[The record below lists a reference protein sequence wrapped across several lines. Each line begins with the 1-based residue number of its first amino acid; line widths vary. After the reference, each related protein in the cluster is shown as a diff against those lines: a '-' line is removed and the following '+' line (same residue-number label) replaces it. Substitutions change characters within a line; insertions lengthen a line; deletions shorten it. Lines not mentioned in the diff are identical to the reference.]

1 MTLRATP
8 AQPIQPLQP
17 VTPDGYV
24 AGACNIGPYEIRRRR
39 RSAIVGFAIAAAVL
53 VVLVAAGL
61 PAWTRLLVLIP
72 AWGASV
78 TWLQARRKFCVGF
91 AAAGITNFGD
101 DDAGRV
107 TITDPAQRAADRR
120 RSLELIRDG
129 LFIGLVITVVAVL
142 LPV

>member
-8 AQPIQPLQP
+8 AQPVQPLQP

-39 RSAIVGFAIAAAVL
+39 RSAIVGYAIAAGVL
-53 VVLVAAGL
+53 AVLVAAGL
-61 PAWTRLLVLIP
+61 PAWTRFLVLIP

-78 TWLQARRKFCVGF
+78 TWLQARRRFCVGF
-91 AAAGITNFGD
+91 AAAGIANFGD

-107 TITDPAQRAADRR
+107 SITDPAQRAADRR
-120 RSLELIRDG
+120 KSLELIRDG
-129 LFIGLVITVVAVL
+129 FAMGLVITVIGVL